1 MTGNDRNKMETMNEN
16 RRSLSY
22 HRFCFCDSQHGT
34 EHSHLGTTHMYPPV
48 SFLQREDPLET
59 IGKLGLLRTTSSSQR
74 RFDKCE
80 PNEYQEFPGW
90 KVRTYRFFSL
100 LKAAL
105 SCFPISCVTF
115 GKMSDFP
122 KGGDVQATR
131 AWLDLKGFQG
141 VFENWEADALLGK
154 PDEFIRRNFPSS
166 EKG

>member
-1 MTGNDRNKMETMNEN
+1 MNTKSS
-16 RRSLSY
+16 RA
-22 HRFCFCDSQHGT
+22 
-34 EHSHLGTTHMYPPV
+34 
-48 SFLQREDPLET
+48 
-59 IGKLGLLRTTSSSQR
+59 GKYVLTA
-74 RFDKCE
+74 FI
-80 PNEYQEFPGW
+80 
-90 KVRTYRFFSL
+90 SL

-166 EKG
+166 EKGQERAEMLCGFHNTAR